1 MKKTANEFQ
10 SHFEDGRRQ
19 TANGKP
25 AEEVSEKMAHLITE
39 RMAVP
44 KSGGLTPHASIQQR
58 VRATM
63 QPRKSFFATLRDK
76 LQFHIPMYQAA
87 FGMAMACFI
96 VFASSHILS
105 SNNSTTP
112 QTSDNG
118 LGLLDSTAVLG
129 AISREALRT
138 TTSDSLGALR
148 FDMPD
153 TFSNA
158 VVDTL

>member
-1 MKKTANEFQ
+1 MKQ
-10 SHFEDGRRQ
+10 M
-19 TANGKP
+19 ANGLDPLQPP
-25 AEEVSEKMAHLITE
+25 AEEASEKMAHQITQHL
-39 RMAVP
+39 AVP
-44 KSGGLTPHASIQQR
+44 ESGGLTPHETIQQR

-63 QPRKSFFATLRDK
+63 QPRKSLFGILRDK
-76 LQFHIPMYQAA
+76 VHFHIPMYQAA

-105 SNNSTTP
+105 FNNSSAP

-118 LGLLDSTAVLG
+118 LGLLDSTAVFG
-129 AISREALRT
+129 AISRDAFRT